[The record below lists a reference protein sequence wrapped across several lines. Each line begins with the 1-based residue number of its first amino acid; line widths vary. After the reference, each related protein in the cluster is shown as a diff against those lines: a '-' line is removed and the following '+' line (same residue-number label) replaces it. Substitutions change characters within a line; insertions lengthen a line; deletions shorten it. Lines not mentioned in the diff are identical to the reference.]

1 MRFYTQALTL
11 AAASFMAALTSP
23 AATPE
28 VRATAKQLVDAHKE
42 AIVWLSVLSKTT
54 LSAEGDAP
62 PQVQAALAGQSQENK
77 SETTGTMVD
86 ASGLIVTALGGL
98 DKSSLVDGQSVNT
111 PMGTIKLKANSEIK
125 EVKVI
130 TADGSELPAD
140 LVLKD
145 EDLGLAFVRIRMD
158 SDEAKG
164 VELKAIDLADSAPGE
179 LLDDCIA
186 LGRLDESLNRETSV
200 STSEISG
207 ITTKPRTFYRV
218 ATDVVGCP
226 VYLASGKLLGLSVIR
241 KPRTSTP
248 MDANTSVGTVILPA
262 AEVAKIA
269 AQAKEAPTAP
279 TPADD
284 EGVKEENPTEE
295 KADNDKPAQ

>member
-1 MRFYTQALTL
+1 MRFHAHALAL
-11 AAASFMAALTSP
+11 AAASLFTIP
-23 AATPE
+23 AAPAGTPE

-77 SETTGTMVD
+77 SETTGTIVD

-111 PMGTIKLKANSEIK
+111 PMGTIKLKASSEVK

-164 VELKAIDLADSAPGE
+164 VELKAIDLADSTTGS

-218 ATDVVGCP
+218 VTDVVGCP
-226 VYLASGKLLGLSVIR
+226 VYLANGKLLGLSVIR

-248 MDANTSVGTVILPA
+248 MDATTSVGTVILPA
-262 AEVAKIA
+262 AEVAKVA
-269 AQAKEAPTAP
+269 AQAKEAQPVP
-279 TPADD
+279 PPAAD
-284 EGVKEENPTEE
+284 EDAQEE
-295 KADNDKPAQ
+295 KAADEQAPDEKPAQ